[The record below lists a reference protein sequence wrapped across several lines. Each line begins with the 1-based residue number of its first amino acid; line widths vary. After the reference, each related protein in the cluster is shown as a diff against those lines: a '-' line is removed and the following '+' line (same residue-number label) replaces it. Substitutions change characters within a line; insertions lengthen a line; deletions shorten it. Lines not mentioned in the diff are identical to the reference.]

1 VGGPW
6 PANERDVLQSCIGEV
21 ELPLQ
26 VPQIDVALDLLVQ
39 GVWFSRLLGLLKN
52 LQEDAWLERRKE
64 ALAGESTV
72 NQKSS
77 SSMIANS

>member
-1 VGGPW
+1 
-6 PANERDVLQSCIGEV
+6 VLQSCIGEV